1 MAGLFGFFDYTK
13 EGPGVDPDAPPKGPV
28 ATFFG
33 ILGRKFWKVCTI
45 SIMYSVFSI
54 PALVLAFFVANVL
67 YSSFPPLLT
76 VDNMTQVF
84 ENVQLGEGV
93 TPEQL
98 SALFFLIMTLIF
110 TYLITGLGY
119 VVVGPT
125 QAGVTYLL
133 RNYSREEHAFV
144 WSDFAEHARKNL
156 KQSFAF
162 SLLTLLVVV
171 TVPVAIRFYSDSISN
186 DIFRLLL
193 VSFLSIAGILFT
205 IMLMY
210 VYQMM
215 VTFELTLRQM
225 LKNAF
230 LFSILRL
237 PFNVLAVIGQL
248 FLIGLLPAVMM
259 YALGALGV
267 FVSALYM
274 ILFGYGANLL
284 LVNFFVNRQLMRF
297 MIRPMEEAQ
306 EPADDYVYAED
317 DYDEDAVWDGGEEED
332 GEADEAG
339 DDAFGLPEPNHSP
352 A

>member
-1 MAGLFGFFDYTK
+1 MAGLFGLFDYTK

-28 ATFFG
+28 AVFFG
-33 ILGRKFWKVCTI
+33 VLGRKFWKICTI

-54 PALVLAFFVANVL
+54 PSLVLAFFVSNVL
-67 YSSFPPLLT
+67 YSSFLPLLT
-76 VDNMTQVF
+76 IENMTEVF
-84 ENVQLGEGV
+84 KGVQLGEGV

-144 WSDFAEHARKNL
+144 WSDFVEHARKNL
-156 KQSFAF
+156 KQSLAVSF
-162 SLLTLLVVV
+162 LTLLAVV
-171 TVPVAIRFYSDSISN
+171 TVPVAIRFYSDSIGN
-186 DIFRLLL
+186 NILRLLL
-193 VSFLSIAGILFT
+193 VSFLTIAGVIFT

-210 VYQMM
+210 IYQMM
-215 VTFELTLRQM
+215 VTFELTVRQL

-248 FLIGLLPAVMM
+248 FIIGLIPALIM
-259 YALGALGV
+259 YMLGGLGV
-267 FVSALYM
+267 FISALYM

-284 LVNFFVNRQLMRF
+284 LVNFFVNRQVMRF
-297 MIRPMEEAQ
+297 MIRPMEESQ
-306 EPADDYVYAED
+306 EPVDDYVYAED
-317 DYDEDAVWDGGEEED
+317 DYDVELIPDDREEK
-332 GEADEAG
+332 DEGTAESG
-339 DDAFGLPEPNHSP
+339 DDAIGLPEPNHSP